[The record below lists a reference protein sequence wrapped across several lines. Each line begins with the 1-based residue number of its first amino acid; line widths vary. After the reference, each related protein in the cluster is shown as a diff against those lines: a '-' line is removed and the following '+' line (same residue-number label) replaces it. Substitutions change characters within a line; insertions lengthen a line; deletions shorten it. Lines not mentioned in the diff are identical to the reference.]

1 MKAMVIAY
9 YQVLVYLLD
18 KTKRDKKNY
27 MVNNFILRIRLS
39 DRASYDIKYNFFDNL
54 QIEKKVGVVFYNDN
68 FFNVRLMLVDIENE
82 FEKYKDII
90 RYFKSMH
97 IQDDAI
103 KQIKTKNTCKF
114 YF

>member
-1 MKAMVIAY
+1 MVIVY

-18 KTKRDKKNY
+18 KTKRDRKNY
-27 MVNNFILRIRLS
+27 MVNDFILRIRLR
-39 DRASYDIKYNFFDNL
+39 DCASYDIKYKFFDNL

-68 FFNVRLMLVDIENE
+68 FFDVRLMLVDIENE

-97 IQDDAI
+97 IQDNAT
-103 KQIKTKNTCKF
+103 KQIKKNTCKI
-114 YF
+114 YS